1 MTQYLLSVHHSYS
14 DPPPE
19 PDEMAATFADV
30 DTFNQK
36 LQDSGAWV
44 FAGGL
49 EAPDTATVVNINGGQ
64 AALSDGP
71 YAESKEHLGGFWV
84 IEAAD
89 LDAALRLAEAGARA
103 CRAPVEVRP
112 FQAEPE
118 SADG

>member
-30 DTFNQK
+30 DAFNQK

-49 EAPDTATVVNINGGQ
+49 EAPDTATVVGINDGQ

-71 YAESKEHLGGFWV
+71 YGKPKDPLGGFGV

-89 LDAALRLAEAGARA
+89 LDAALRLGGGGAGG
-103 CRAPVEVRP
+103 CRAPVEVR
-112 FQAEPE
+112 
-118 SADG
+118 